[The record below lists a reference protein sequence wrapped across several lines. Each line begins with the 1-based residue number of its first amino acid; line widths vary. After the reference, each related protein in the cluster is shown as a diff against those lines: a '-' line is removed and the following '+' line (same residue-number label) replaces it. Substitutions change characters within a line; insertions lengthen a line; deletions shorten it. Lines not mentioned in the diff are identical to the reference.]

1 MKSTMRWAVILATLI
16 AATVDF
22 SEAES
27 KAEIRPG
34 ERVGYEVGPRLR
46 ELAPLLQ
53 RELGGKI
60 HAT

>member
-1 MKSTMRWAVILATLI
+1 MKSTMSSAVILTALI

-46 ELAPLLQ
+46 ELALIVR
-53 RELGGKI
+53 REPGGKI